1 MKIIKAEFIK
11 SASGA
16 SGFPGGPLPQIAF
29 AGRSNVGKSSLIN
42 CLVER
47 KGLAKTSSVPGKT
60 RVVNFFVVND
70 AVIFVDLP
78 GYGYAKVSKEEREK
92 WRPLV
97 EAYFTTSTTIRA
109 AVIIVD
115 IRRGPEQEELNLASW
130 LSVHSIRVLFVA
142 TKSDRERK
150 SAVSSRLKNIA
161 AILEVPQDEIVLFSA
176 KTRAGRDILWSR
188 IREACGA

>member
-1 MKIIKAEFIK
+1 MKIVKAEFIK

-16 SGFPGGPLPQIAF
+16 SGFPGGPLPQVAF

-60 RVVNFFVVND
+60 RVINFFVVND
-70 AVIFVDLP
+70 AIVFVDLP
-78 GYGYAKVSKEEREK
+78 GFGYAKVSKEMREK

-97 EAYFTTSTTIRA
+97 EDYFTTSTTIRA
-109 AVIIVD
+109 TVVIVD

-130 LSVHSIRVLFVA
+130 LSAHSIPILFVA
-142 TKSDRERK
+142 TKADRERK
-150 SAVSSRLKNIA
+150 SAVGARIKNMA
-161 AILEVPQDEIVLFSA
+161 GVLGVSQDDIVLFSA